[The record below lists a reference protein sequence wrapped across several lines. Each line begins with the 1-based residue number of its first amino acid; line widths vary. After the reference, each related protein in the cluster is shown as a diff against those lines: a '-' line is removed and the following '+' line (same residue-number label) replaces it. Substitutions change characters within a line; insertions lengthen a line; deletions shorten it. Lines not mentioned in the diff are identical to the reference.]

1 MTRLRDI
8 ISSDKHYALDY
19 RAQDSNAHNNAY
31 DLCWQLNQTNP
42 RDTKKRRAL
51 LEQLFGDAGD
61 ELFVGANFQ
70 CDFGFNIHTT
80 GLSLINS
87 NVTILDT
94 SPVRLGNGV
103 FLAPGVVIACP
114 QHALVMEQ
122 RLNGISHSQPITL
135 EDGVWVGANV
145 TIMGGVTIG
154 KGSVIGAGSVVTK
167 DIPAGVIALGS
178 PCKVLRPIRESDRI
192 DESFIT
198 DVTGMPL

>member
-1 MTRLRDI
+1 MKRLRDI
-8 ISSDKHYALDY
+8 LTSDAHYALDY
-19 RAQDSNAHNNAY
+19 RAQDPNAHDTAY

-42 RDTKKRRAL
+42 RDKAGRRAILTQL
-51 LEQLFGDAGD
+51 LGDAGD

-80 GLSLINS
+80 GLALINS

-103 FLAPGVVIACP
+103 FLAPGVVLACP
-114 QHALVMEQ
+114 QHALVMAQ
-122 RLNGISHSQPITL
+122 RLNGLSHSQPITL

-145 TIMGGVTIG
+145 TVMGGVTIG

-178 PCKVLRPIRESDRI
+178 PCKVLRPITNDDRI
-192 DESFIT
+192 DEQFVT
-198 DVTGMPL
+198 DVSGMPL